1 MNMNRESRRLLI
13 ARPRGFCAGVD
24 RAIAIVEAML
34 EQVEGTLYVRR
45 EIVHNRSVVDYFSER
60 GVVFVEELDEV
71 PAGSSVIF
79 SAHGV
84 SPAVR
89 EDAER
94 RGLQAI
100 DATCP
105 LVSKVHHQVRT
116 RAEAGNHILLI
127 GHRGHDEVTGTM
139 GVAPGGITLVSS
151 AAEVENLEIPDGSR
165 PYYVTQT
172 TLSVDETREIVEAL
186 RVRFPDLDGPVRSD
200 ICYAT
205 QNRQDAVK
213 SLVAGGIELLL
224 VVGSPN
230 SSNSL
235 RLCEVA
241 RGMAVPAETRRTGI
255 PDLPGTHSGRIGSRV
270 SGPGNYR
277 RLIWYGLGIP
287 RNRCD
292 GRECEIQ
299 PPSVGLSETILKS
312 LCIESTQGI
321 DFDMTRASHYVC
333 APVNTVKLLDMPDR
347 ILSQR
352 SHRGKE
358 AL

>member
-1 MNMNRESRRLLI
+1 MNRESRRLLI

-139 GVAPGGITLVSS
+139 GVAPGRITLVSS

-172 TLSVDETREIVEAL
+172 TLSVDETREIIEAL

-241 RGMAVPAETRRTGI
+241 RGMAVPAE
-255 PDLPGTHSGRIGSRV
+255 LIGSAADLKHEELASRTCLGLTAGASAPEYLVQEIIADLSGMGWV
-270 SGPGNYR
+270 SQ
-277 RLIWYGLGIP
+277 
-287 RNRCD
+287 
-292 GRECEIQ
+292 EIVVMEENVKFSL
-299 PPSVGLSETILKS
+299 PP
-312 LCIESTQGI
+312 
-321 DFDMTRASHYVC
+321 
-333 APVNTVKLLDMPDR
+333 LDYPK
-347 ILSQR
+347 QY
-352 SHRGKE
+352 
-358 AL
+358 

>member
-1 MNMNRESRRLLI
+1 MNSESRRLLI

-84 SPAVR
+84 SPVVR

-94 RGLQAI
+94 RGLRAV

-105 LVSKVHHQVRT
+105 LVTKVHHLVTTRT
-116 RAEAGNHILLI
+116 EAGNHILLI

-139 GVAPGGITLVSS
+139 GVAPESITLVSS
-151 AAEVENLEIPDGSR
+151 VAEAENLEIPDGSR

-186 RVRFPDLDGPVRSD
+186 RGRFPDLDGPARSD

-205 QNRQDAVK
+205 QNRQDAIK
-213 SLVAGGIELLL
+213 SLVADGIELLL

-241 RGMAVPAETRRTGI
+241 RGMAVPAE
-255 PDLPGTHSGRIGSRV
+255 LIGSTADLKHEELA
-270 SGPGNYR
+270 S
-277 RLIWYGLGIP
+277 LTCLGLTAGASAP
-287 RNRCD
+287 
-292 GRECEIQ
+292 EYLVQEIITD
-299 PPSVGLSETILKS
+299 LSSMGWSPQEIVVMEENVKFS
-312 LCIESTQGI
+312 LPQ
-321 DFDMTRASHYVC
+321 
-333 APVNTVKLLDMPDR
+333 LDHPK
-347 ILSQR
+347 QN
-352 SHRGKE
+352 
-358 AL
+358 